1 MRDLRDFKLI
11 IMDFD
16 GVIASNTDHR
26 NKIIKKVGILK
37 VIERY
42 MGLEN
47 SRKIID
53 PAIFQLQKKKFDK
66 INLKTNAL
74 EIIHYL
80 KDKKKAILS
89 LNSNKI
95 INDFLKKFQIDG
107 EFDKIVGIEDV
118 KYPKPLPNSL
128 ISLRKYFNEKREDT
142 VFIGDSW
149 TDEMCGKLAGIKFLN
164 IKDVFKYQLKK

>member
-1 MRDLRDFKLI
+1 MKDLIDFKLI
-11 IMDFD
+11 VMDFD
-16 GVIASNTDHR
+16 GVIAKNAAHR
-26 NKIIKKVGILK
+26 TSIIKKVGIIVVMQRYLGLK
-37 VIERY
+37 KASKIV
-42 MGLEN
+42 N
-47 SRKIID
+47 SGIYKI
-53 PAIFQLQKKKFDK
+53 QQKKFDEME
-66 INLKTNAL
+66 LETNIL
-74 EIIHYL
+74 EIIQNL
-80 KDKKKAILS
+80 KGKKKAILS

-149 TDEMCGKLAGIKFLN
+149 TDQLCSILSGIDFLN
-164 IKDVFKYQLKK
+164 IKEISKY